1 MESDLL
7 LAPLVAVEAALGAR
21 VMARFLRGA
30 GGAPLTLPA
39 ADPPPGQPDD
49 QRIGVVLPTLNEA
62 RRVGPCL
69 DGLLAQGP
77 AVAEIIVVDTGSTDG
92 TQALVARYQQR
103 DARLRLF
110 DAGPIPPGW
119 NGKAWGLE
127 CGLRALGDGCQ
138 WALTVDADT
147 RAAAGLARALLA
159 HAARSDEGSFS
170 VATRQ
175 EVGGLGEALLHPAML
190 TTLVYRFGPPG
201 RAITRVSQAQ
211 ANGQCSLYRRDALAA
226 VGGFAAVRDS
236 ICEDVTMARL
246 LIAKGAA
253 VGFYEAGDLI
263 RVRMYEGWRAT
274 WRGWLRSLP
283 MRDRFSGVAGFVGLL
298 EVTFAQALAPLTA
311 LALLAR
317 GRRQPRSP
325 LRAALLGVTLALT
338 ALRLGTLVGV
348 AHAYTRR
355 PWSFWLSPLCDLPVA
370 LGLWASALQR
380 RHEWR
385 GRTLT
390 RGAAHQGEE

>member
-1 MESDLL
+1 METDLL
-7 LAPLVAVEAALGAR
+7 LAPLVALEATLGAR
-21 VMARFLRGA
+21 VVARFLRGA
-30 GGAPLTLPA
+30 RGVSLKPTGAE
-39 ADPPPGQPDD
+39 PPPD
-49 QRIGVVLPTLNEA
+49 QRIGVVLPMLNEA
-62 RRVGPCL
+62 ERIGPCL

-77 AVAEIIVVDTGSTDG
+77 EVAEIIVVDTGSTDG
-92 TQALVARYQQR
+92 SQALVARYQRR
-103 DARLRLF
+103 DTRLRLL
-110 DAGPIPPGW
+110 DASPIPDDW
-119 NGKAWGLE
+119 NGKAWGLDR
-127 CGLRALGDGCQ
+127 GLRALDTRCQ

-159 HAARSDEGSFS
+159 HATRSDEAAFS
-170 VATRQ
+170 VAARQ
-175 EVGGLGEALLHPAML
+175 EVGGLGEALLHPALL

-201 RAITRVSQAQ
+201 RAASRISQAQ

-226 VGGFAAVRDS
+226 VGGFAAVRES

-246 LIAKGAA
+246 LISKGAR

-263 RVRMYEGWRAT
+263 RTRMYVGWRAT
-274 WRGWLRSLP
+274 WRGWTRSLP

-311 LALLAR
+311 LALLVTWR
-317 GRRQPRSP
+317 RPGRSSP

-338 ALRLGTLVGV
+338 ALRLGTLAGV
-348 AHAYTRR
+348 ARAYTRR

-370 LGLWASALQR
+370 LGLWASALRR

-385 GRTLT
+385 GQTLV
-390 RGAAHQGEE
+390 RSKARREA

>member
-1 MESDLL
+1 
-7 LAPLVAVEAALGAR
+7 
-21 VMARFLRGA
+21 
-30 GGAPLTLPA
+30 
-39 ADPPPGQPDD
+39 
-49 QRIGVVLPTLNEA
+49 
-62 RRVGPCL
+62 
-69 DGLLAQGP
+69 
-77 AVAEIIVVDTGSTDG
+77 
-92 TQALVARYQQR
+92 
-103 DARLRLF
+103 
-110 DAGPIPPGW
+110 
-119 NGKAWGLE
+119 
-127 CGLRALGDGCQ
+127 
-138 WALTVDADT
+138 
-147 RAAAGLARALLA
+147 
-159 HAARSDEGSFS
+159 
-170 VATRQ
+170 
-175 EVGGLGEALLHPAML
+175 
-190 TTLVYRFGPPG
+190 
-201 RAITRVSQAQ
+201 
-211 ANGQCSLYRRDALAA
+211 
-226 VGGFAAVRDS
+226 
-236 ICEDVTMARL
+236 MARL

>member
-119 NGKAWGLE
+119 NGKA
-127 CGLRALGDGCQ
+127 
-138 WALTVDADT
+138 
-147 RAAAGLARALLA
+147 
-159 HAARSDEGSFS
+159 
-170 VATRQ
+170 
-175 EVGGLGEALLHPAML
+175 
-190 TTLVYRFGPPG
+190 
-201 RAITRVSQAQ
+201 
-211 ANGQCSLYRRDALAA
+211 
-226 VGGFAAVRDS
+226 
-236 ICEDVTMARL
+236 
-246 LIAKGAA
+246 
-253 VGFYEAGDLI
+253 
-263 RVRMYEGWRAT
+263 
-274 WRGWLRSLP
+274 
-283 MRDRFSGVAGFVGLL
+283 
-298 EVTFAQALAPLTA
+298 
-311 LALLAR
+311 
-317 GRRQPRSP
+317 
-325 LRAALLGVTLALT
+325 
-338 ALRLGTLVGV
+338 
-348 AHAYTRR
+348 
-355 PWSFWLSPLCDLPVA
+355 
-370 LGLWASALQR
+370 
-380 RHEWR
+380 
-385 GRTLT
+385 
-390 RGAAHQGEE
+390 